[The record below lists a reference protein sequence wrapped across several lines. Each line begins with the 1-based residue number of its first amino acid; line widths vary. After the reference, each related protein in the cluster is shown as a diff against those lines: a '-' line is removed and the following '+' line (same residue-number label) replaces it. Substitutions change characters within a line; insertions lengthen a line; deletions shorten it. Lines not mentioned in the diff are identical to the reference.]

1 MSDKTFEVL
10 FWRKVWYKASVK
22 ARTEEEVRKKFSR
35 GEYTDEEVSDVQP
48 DYWEEGIIE
57 IEEK

>member
-1 MSDKTFEVL
+1 MGDKTL
-10 FWRKVWYKASVK
+10 KVWYKALVK
-22 ARTEEEVRKKFSR
+22 ARTEEEAQKKFSR

-57 IEEK
+57 VEEIEELNR